1 MSPDLL
7 YDKRLKD
14 LEKEIRNLK
23 TTHFKTATTINTMTR
38 TRTLNF
44 SLTLEPLSG
53 NVYSTERAVIT
64 LTTSDNTDMISSC
77 FLSNITPS
85 NINDRFIQIQRL
97 RPVAGQTR
105 FGVAVFSQNYDDY
118 ITLVNGG
125 SVNLSYTVQLVGSSE
140 FTTSVSYKNIDGG
153 TE

>member
-1 MSPDLL
+1 MNPENL
-7 YDKRLKD
+7 YDKRIKE

-23 TTHFKTATTINTMTR
+23 TTYFKTATTINTMTR
-38 TRTLNF
+38 TQSLSF

-53 NVYSTERAVIT
+53 NIFSTKRAVIT
-64 LTTSDNTDMISSC
+64 LTTTDNSDMISSC

-97 RPVAGQTR
+97 QSTTGKIR
-105 FGVAVFSQNYDDY
+105 FGVAVFSQNYDDWV
-118 ITLVNGG
+118 TLNGGG
-125 SVNLSYTVQLVGSSE
+125 SVNLNYTVQLVGSSE
-140 FTTSVSYKNIDGG
+140 FGVSVVYKNIDGG